1 MPDATPGEQAEQ
13 QFLEAVR
20 QSQQAVVDAVGS
32 WAKGF
37 ESLSASY
44 PPVPEDYEPPTPE
57 QVVERSFDF
66 AEKLL
71 ASQREFARNVL
82 AAAAPAFRQPG
93 EAAEGAGESKEG

>member
-1 MPDATPGEQAEQ
+1 MPDATPGERAEQ

-20 QSQQAVVDAVGS
+20 QSQQAIVDAVGA
-32 WAKGF
+32 WTKGV

-44 PPVPEDYEPPTPE
+44 PPVPEDYEPPKPE
-57 QVVERSFDF
+57 EVVERSFDF

-71 ASQREFARNVL
+71 TSQREFARNVL

-93 EAAEGAGESKEG
+93 QDAQSE

>member
-1 MPDATPGEQAEQ
+1 MPDATPADQAEQ
-13 QFLEAVR
+13 QFLAAVQ
-20 QSQQAVVDAVGS
+20 QSQQAIVDAVGA
-32 WAKGF
+32 WAKGV

-44 PPVPEDYEPPTPE
+44 PPVPEDSEPPTAE

-82 AAAAPAFRQPG
+82 AAAAPAIGQPG
-93 EAAEGAGESKEG
+93 DPNEG